1 MELRLIDVAPEV
13 LRDVVLEVLVGFF
26 VPTVFVP
33 LAADEL

>member
-1 MELRLIDVAPEV
+1 MELRLIDVTPAV
-13 LRDVVLEVLVGFF
+13 LLDVVLEVLVGVF

>member
-1 MELRLIDVAPEV
+1 MELRLIGVEPAV
-13 LRDVVLEVLVGFF
+13 LLEVVLGVLVGVF